1 MTAEGILLP
10 QRPSWSHRGLIVVYE
25 PATAWKSLEEPGRAW
40 KGLTAGAEP
49 MATPARQRVRNRND
63 DSRARLD
70 TSFPPIQELVWFR
83 RGETDRGGRAPR
95 LLDFTSRAY
104 LAHLAHLADFVVA
117 AARPHWMAALA
128 GSRHLEVWLS
138 HSACHRSRMVAQS
151 SVAPSAASSWSWVR
165 RAAESPP
172 ERQWRRLHSLAGQSA
187 LVQCYGAP
195 RAR

>member
-1 MTAEGILLP
+1 MVS
-10 QRPSWSHRGLIVVYE
+10 SWSTNLRRLGR
-25 PATAWKSLEEPGRAW
+25 AWKSLEEPGKAQQQAPSQWPHQRADECE
-40 KGLTAGAEP
+40 TEMTIGA
-49 MATPARQRVRNRND
+49 RVSILPSLPFRN
-63 DSRARLD
+63 S
-70 TSFPPIQELVWFR
+70 SGS
-83 RGETDRGGRAPR
+83 GEVKRIEEGAPR

-104 LAHLAHLADFVVA
+104 LAYLADFVVA

-165 RAAESPP
+165 RAAKSPR
-172 ERQWRRLHSLAGQSA
+172 ERQWRRLHSLAGQSELV